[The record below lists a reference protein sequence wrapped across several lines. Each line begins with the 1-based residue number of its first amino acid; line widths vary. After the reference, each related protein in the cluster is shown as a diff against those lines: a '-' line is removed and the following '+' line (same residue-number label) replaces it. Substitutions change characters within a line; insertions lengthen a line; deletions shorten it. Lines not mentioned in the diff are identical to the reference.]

1 MTSTIGKGTGDA
13 DGAQGIQP
21 VGILDAFPFR
31 GGGDNG
37 IRTLIG
43 NLVNDGADGVDFF
56 LRQLM
61 ALQKP
66 DGAVFSG
73 GCLRGE
79 FPVVHIV
86 QQRS

>member
-1 MTSTIGKGTGDA
+1 
-13 DGAQGIQP
+13 
-21 VGILDAFPFR
+21 
-31 GGGDNG
+31 
-37 IRTLIG
+37 
-43 NLVNDGADGVDFF
+43 
-56 LRQLM
+56 M